1 MWQGNLYVI
10 CSHILDGILQPLVA
24 DIKRLERGYE
34 FSSGKFGGYLL
45 ACKGD
50 TPAVAELCGFKEGV
64 GRSFRKCRTCMVTT
78 NNMNN
83 IFLEEECTLRNVV
96 QHNIACERLRQAT
109 GDVRNC
115 YSKHYGI
122 NRASCLLEL
131 KTFDITQDT
140 PFDVMHVIC
149 EGYAHTIILLILE
162 KFIDG
167 RPQFLTSINRRIK
180 QFQYSYADKDTMP
193 GPLIISTQTSKLTK
207 QKASQM
213 KTLLKVLPMILSEL
227 VDLENHYFLHFVQ
240 FAEIVQIVYA
250 PVLSVDT
257 VNRLK
262 DLINR
267 HLVEFRNLYDKDLIP
282 KMHYLLHIPR
292 QILLFGPPCRWSC
305 LHEEAKH
312 KRMKEEARKSN
323 FWSVSKTLSQNHQ
336 KYDNAT
342 FSEIG
347 KRTCNEPVFGA
358 IKRINN
364 PLDLDDQVK
373 QFLQVDDRAWKC
385 KHATLSGTKY
395 IVGKTILVVNVSE
408 NEPIFGKIEEMI
420 CINKKKTLAKFQL
433 YETDEYV
440 PALCGYRA
448 SKTDLTHWH
457 SLNDIID
464 YKPITEKSTSATEV
478 ILLPEYWLQDA
489 MALWTLQR

>member
-1 MWQGNLYVI
+1 MC
-10 CSHILDGILQPLVA
+10 CSYLLDGILQPLVT
-24 DIKRLERGYE
+24 DIKRLERGHE

-64 GRSFRKCRTCMVTT
+64 GRSFRKCRTCMATT

-83 IFLEEECTLRNVV
+83 LFLEEECTLRNVV
-96 QHNIACERLRQAT
+96 QHNTACEKLQQAT
-109 GDVRNC
+109 GDVRNY
-115 YSKHYGI
+115 YSKQYGI
-122 NRASCLLEL
+122 NRESCLLEL

-162 KFIDG
+162 KFMEG
-167 RPQFLTSINRRIK
+167 RPQFLTSVNRRIK

-213 KTLLKVLPMILSEL
+213 KTLLKILPMILSEL
-227 VDLENHYFLHFVQ
+227 VDLENPYFRHFVQ

-250 PVLSVDT
+250 PLLSVNT
-257 VNRLK
+257 VDHLK
-262 DLINR
+262 FLISR
-267 HLVEFRNLYDKDLIP
+267 HLMEFRNLYDKDLIP

-323 FWSVSKTLSQNHQ
+323 FSSVSKTLAQNHQ
-336 KYDNAT
+336 KYDNVT

-347 KRTCNEPVFGA
+347 KRTRNEPLFGA
-358 IKRINN
+358 VKRINN
-364 PLDLDDQVK
+364 PLDLPDQIK
-373 QFLQVDDRAWKC
+373 QFIRVEDRTWKC

-395 IVGKTILVVNVSE
+395 SVGKTILVVSVSD
-408 NEPIFGKIEEMI
+408 NQPIFGKIVEI
-420 CINKKKTLAKFQL
+420 VCINRKETFAKFQL
-433 YETDEYV
+433 YETEQYV
-440 PALCGYRA
+440 PEFCGYEAR
-448 SKTDLTHWH
+448 KTENIDWH
-457 SLNDIID
+457 NLNHVID
-464 YKPITEKSTSATEV
+464 YKPITEKSTNATDV
-478 ILLPEYWLQDA
+478 IILPDYYLKDA
-489 MALWTLQR
+489 MELWTMQRINE